1 MPKDDAAALFSM
13 DFDCNRCSSWT
24 IVVLRRILLWG
35 ATSHNIPP
43 DERTFPMVLIL
54 PPPTEG
60 RGLAAVRAC
69 IDCLDLVSSIANGC
83 VLAALVSEPIQA
95 AVR

>member
-1 MPKDDAAALFSM
+1 
-13 DFDCNRCSSWT
+13 
-24 IVVLRRILLWG
+24 
-35 ATSHNIPP
+35 
-43 DERTFPMVLIL
+43 MVLIL